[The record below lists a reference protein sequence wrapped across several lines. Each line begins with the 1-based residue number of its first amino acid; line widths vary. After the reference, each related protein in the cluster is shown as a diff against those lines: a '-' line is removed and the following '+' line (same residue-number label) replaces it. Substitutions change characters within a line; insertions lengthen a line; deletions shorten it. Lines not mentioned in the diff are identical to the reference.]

1 MIKYACGYLYYS
13 QYRQSIYLIQEIYT
27 HPAPMA
33 EEAEERIEAAEEAGD
48 LPGVLALASECS
60 GHGGD
65 EDWACAAEAALDALY
80 RLTKGGSAGRAGTG
94 AGSGGDGGG
103 GDGGGGDGGT
113 TGTADPKVPLRTAL
127 ACLEAWGEEE
137 AIVEVAL
144 GCVAVLV
151 PTYPEDEEDEDFATS
166 AASLVV
172 GAMRNFPDEG
182 TLQEQACLAAE
193 AMAMATA
200 GRSDRRMG
208 RALVRAGIGTELEA
222 AATGGRITNERN
234 RTYPGRAAA
243 ALGIRLGSSPP
254 PSD

>member
-1 MIKYACGYLYYS
+1 MDIYTTLEYAS
-13 QYRQSIYLIQEIYT
+13 SIYLIQEIYT

-48 LPGVLALASECS
+48 LPGILALASECS

-65 EDWACAAEAALDALY
+65 EDWTCAAEAALDALY

-94 AGSGGDGGG
+94 AGSGGDDGG

-113 TGTADPKVPLRTAL
+113 TGTVDPRVPLRTAL

-151 PTYPEDEEDEDFATS
+151 PTYPEDMEDEDFATW
-166 AASLVV
+166 AAKLVV

-182 TLQEQACLAAE
+182 TLQEQACLAAQ
-193 AMAMATA
+193 AMATS